1 MANTNLANAKIAKND
16 EFYTQYPDIQK
27 EMNAYVDYN
36 PHVFRDKTVFLPC
49 DDPEWSNFTKFFAQN
64 FEKFGLKKLIST
76 SYANDKKTDVYV
88 QISLFESNS
97 PQFDKKKTKSHGKIF
112 TLDRDK
118 NKSGRIDIDDLD
130 LTKELDVKKFIN
142 EYKPDVV
149 MHNAAWTQVDKAEE
163 NQDLVYKINALA
175 PKYIAEACREVNA
188 KMVYIST
195 EYVFD
200 GLGDMPF
207 NVSDLKSGLSV
218 YGKTKAQGE
227 DFVISTI
234 KKYFIVRISWVF
246 GKNGNNFVKT
256 MLKLADMG
264 KTELNVVSDQIGSVT
279 YTHDLAKLL
288 CDMIETDKYGI
299 YHATNEGYIS
309 WADFAKEIFKLANKN
324 VKVNPI
330 STEDYLKLVP
340 QQAKRP
346 LNSRMSKESLD
357 KAGFKRLPEW
367 KDALKRYLDELKEN

>member
-1 MANTNLANAKIAKND
+1 MSKDLKILVTGVKGQLGYDCVRELTSRGYKN
-16 EFYTQYPDIQK
+16 
-27 EMNAYVDYN
+27 V
-36 PHVFRDKTVFLPC
+36 L
-49 DDPEWSNFTKFFAQN
+49 
-64 FEKFGLKKLIST
+64 G
-76 SYANDKKTDVYV
+76 
-88 QISLFESNS
+88 
-97 PQFDKKKTKSHGKIF
+97 
-112 TLDRDK
+112 
-118 NKSGRIDIDDLD
+118 IDIDDLD
-130 LTKELDVKKFIN
+130 LTKEADVKKYIN

-149 MHNAAWTQVDKAEE
+149 MHNAAWTAVDKAEE
-163 NQDLVYKINALA
+163 NQDKVYQVNALA
-175 PKYIAEACREVNA
+175 PKYIAEACKNVGA

-195 EYVFD
+195 DYVFD
-200 GLGDMPF
+200 GLGDKPF
-207 NVSDLKSGLSV
+207 NVNDLKKGLSV

-227 DFVISTI
+227 DFVTSTI
-234 KKYFIVRISWVF
+234 SSYFIVRISWVF

>member
-1 MANTNLANAKIAKND
+1 MSKDLKILVTGVKGQLGYDCVRELTSRGYKN
-16 EFYTQYPDIQK
+16 
-27 EMNAYVDYN
+27 V
-36 PHVFRDKTVFLPC
+36 L
-49 DDPEWSNFTKFFAQN
+49 
-64 FEKFGLKKLIST
+64 G
-76 SYANDKKTDVYV
+76 
-88 QISLFESNS
+88 
-97 PQFDKKKTKSHGKIF
+97 
-112 TLDRDK
+112 
-118 NKSGRIDIDDLD
+118 IDIDDLD
-130 LTKELDVKKFIN
+130 LTKEADVKKYIN

-149 MHNAAWTQVDKAEE
+149 MHNAAWTAVDKAEE
-163 NQDLVYKINALA
+163 NQDKVYQVNALA
-175 PKYIAEACREVNA
+175 PKYIAEACKEVNA

-195 EYVFD
+195 DYVFD
-200 GLGDMPF
+200 GLGDKPF
-207 NVSDLKSGLSV
+207 NVNDLKKGLSV

-227 DFVISTI
+227 DFVTSTI
-234 KKYFIVRISWVF
+234 SNYFIVRISWVF

-367 KDALKRYLDELKEN
+367 KGALKRYLDELKEN